1 MQSARFKSGDIGVW
15 AALASAFLFG
25 MGTPLAKWLLDQMSP
40 WMLAGLLYLGLGLGS
55 GVYRLLCGFVS
66 PRLNA
71 SEMRWLAA
79 AVVCSG
85 GIAPVLLMFGL
96 SSMPSSQAALLI
108 NAEAVLTTLL
118 AWAVFKKTWA
128 NGLRWACRLSLPGR
142 CF

>member
-1 MQSARFKSGDIGVW
+1 MQSARFKLGDIGVW

-55 GVYRLLCGFVS
+55 GIYRLLCGFVS

-79 AVVCSG
+79 AVVCGGGMQRWYCTCAVNVWAIVHAIKSGRLAAQCRGGSDDLAGLG
-85 GIAPVLLMFGL
+85 GI
-96 SSMPSSQAALLI
+96 
-108 NAEAVLTTLL
+108 
-118 AWAVFKKTWA
+118 
-128 NGLRWACRLSLPGR
+128 
-142 CF
+142 